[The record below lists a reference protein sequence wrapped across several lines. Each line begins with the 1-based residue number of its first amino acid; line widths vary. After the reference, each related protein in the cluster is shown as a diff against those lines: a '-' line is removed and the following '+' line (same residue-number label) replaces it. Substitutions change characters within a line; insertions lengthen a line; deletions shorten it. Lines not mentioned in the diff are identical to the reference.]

1 MAQEE
6 DILLGITE
14 EHNRNL
20 DKLGPA
26 VKGKKIAWS
35 FSSCVSPPLFSI
47 HKTAHE
53 FFKLGLKDLSGEEM
67 QICRVHE
74 LWE

>member
-26 VKGKKIAWS
+26 VKGKKNSLEFLFLGFTTS
-35 FSSCVSPPLFSI
+35 FQHS
-47 HKTAHE
+47 
-53 FFKLGLKDLSGEEM
+53 
-67 QICRVHE
+67 
-74 LWE
+74 